1 MWFRQVL
8 RLQSISRRNFQVQ
21 VKYEIHLCPV
31 LSATKPARSRKN
43 GYYEVLGISA
53 NSRAGDIKTGY
64 LNIVKKHHPDRAGQ
78 ENEESKAI
86 FEEATEAYQCLM
98 DPTQRYFYDRHGFPP
113 DTRNQRSSST
123 YDYQPKYNV
132 YRKPDEQQTQKQY
145 EEWIKSQ
152 GHSGADEKSYKQRL
166 KNMYVELRY
175 GFKYYDMPWKIKE
188 FFQILLGVSVTIVV
202 ICYGFVNYIRWMMET
217 TGKDKNPP
225 RLNDMSRN
233 PEIALQNDILGH
245 AGARKY
251 SNSPFNSEKSKHAKN
266 EQEFF
271 RSSSHGDE
279 VEVQKA
285 GKRPKH
291 LYWVENP
298 KELPEENT
306 EKLVKESRKER
317 RQRIQKELHDGKIA
331 HRISVLR
338 DRLKLLDS
346 EALIVRNEIR
356 SLESKRS
363 TPDES

>member
-8 RLQSISRRNFQVQ
+8 RLQSISRQNFRVQ

-245 AGARKY
+245 AGARNY
-251 SNSPFNSEKSKHAKN
+251 SNSPFYWTANPNAK
-266 EQEFF
+266 
-271 RSSSHGDE
+271 
-279 VEVQKA
+279 
-285 GKRPKH
+285 P
-291 LYWVENP
+291 Y
-298 KELPEENT
+298 
-306 EKLVKESRKER
+306 VKESIENRTSSGSRSKMEKNGNGSETRKQKR
-317 RQRIQKELHDGKIA
+317 TRVQKELEDYKIS
-331 HRISVLR
+331 HRLGVLR
-338 DRLKLLDS
+338 YRLQIIDS
-346 EALIVRNEIR
+346 ESDIIRNEIR
-356 SLESKRS
+356 SLEKTLSG
-363 TPDES
+363 E

>member
-245 AGARKY
+245 AGARNY
-251 SNSPFNSEKSKHAKN
+251 SNSPFYWDNNHGKYGQQIFGNSTQNEPLPNIEEQKIDKNGNKSERIEKEKETRK
-266 EQEFF
+266 
-271 RSSSHGDE
+271 
-279 VEVQKA
+279 K
-285 GKRPKH
+285 KR
-291 LYWVENP
+291 E
-298 KELPEENT
+298 
-306 EKLVKESRKER
+306 
-317 RQRIQKELHDGKIA
+317 RIQKEHNDGKIA
-331 HRISVLR
+331 HRIYVLR
-338 DRLKLLDS
+338 ERLRVLDS
-346 EALIVRNEIR
+346 EATIVRNEIR
-356 SLESKRS
+356 RLESKQS
-363 TPDES
+363 PPSE

>member
-1 MWFRQVL
+1 MWCRQVL
-8 RLQSISRRNFQVQ
+8 RLHSVSRRNFLVQ

-245 AGARKY
+245 AGARNY
-251 SNSPFNSEKSKHAKN
+251 SNSPFYWTANPNAK
-266 EQEFF
+266 
-271 RSSSHGDE
+271 
-279 VEVQKA
+279 
-285 GKRPKH
+285 P
-291 LYWVENP
+291 
-298 KELPEENT
+298 
-306 EKLVKESRKER
+306 
-317 RQRIQKELHDGKIA
+317 
-331 HRISVLR
+331 
-338 DRLKLLDS
+338 
-346 EALIVRNEIR
+346 
-356 SLESKRS
+356 
-363 TPDES
+363 

>member
-1 MWFRQVL
+1 
-8 RLQSISRRNFQVQ
+8 
-21 VKYEIHLCPV
+21 V
-31 LSATKPARSRKN
+31 LSASKPARSRKN

-132 YRKPDEQQTQKQY
+132 YRQPDEQQTQKQY

-152 GHSGADEKSYKQRL
+152 GHSGSGADEKSYRQRL

-202 ICYGFVNYIRWMMET
+202 ICYGFVSYARWMMET
-217 TGKDKNPP
+217 TGKDRNPP

-245 AGARKY
+245 AGARNY
-251 SNSPFNSEKSKHAKN
+251 SNSPFYWTANPNAKPYQKDSTESPSKENRTSSGLRSKMDKNGNESETRK
-266 EQEFF
+266 
-271 RSSSHGDE
+271 
-279 VEVQKA
+279 QK
-285 GKRPKH
+285 RTR
-291 LYWVENP
+291 VR
-298 KELPEENT
+298 KELE
-306 EKLVKESRKER
+306 
-317 RQRIQKELHDGKIA
+317 DYKIS
-331 HRISVLR
+331 HRLGVLR
-338 DRLKLLDS
+338 YRLQIIDS
-346 EALIVRNEIR
+346 ESDIIRNEIR
-356 SLESKRS
+356 SLEKSLS
-363 TPDES
+363 GE

>member
-1 MWFRQVL
+1 MGKNMWFRQVL
-8 RLQSISRRNFQVQ
+8 RLQSVSRQNFRVQ

-31 LSATKPARSRKN
+31 LTATKPARARKN

-251 SNSPFNSEKSKHAKN
+251 SNSPFNSEKSKHAK
-266 EQEFF
+266 
-271 RSSSHGDE
+271 
-279 VEVQKA
+279 
-285 GKRPKH
+285 P
-291 LYWVENP
+291 Y
-298 KELPEENT
+298 
-306 EKLVKESRKER
+306 VKESIENRTSSGSRSKMEKNGNGSETRKQKR
-317 RQRIQKELHDGKIA
+317 TRVLKELEGYKIS
-331 HRISVLR
+331 HRLGVLR
-338 DRLKLLDS
+338 YRLQIIDS
-346 EALIVRNEIR
+346 ESDIIRNEIR
-356 SLESKRS
+356 SLEKTLSG
-363 TPDES
+363 E

>member
-245 AGARKY
+245 AGARNY
-251 SNSPFNSEKSKHAKN
+251 SNSPFYWTANPNAK
-266 EQEFF
+266 
-271 RSSSHGDE
+271 
-279 VEVQKA
+279 
-285 GKRPKH
+285 P
-291 LYWVENP
+291 Y
-298 KELPEENT
+298 
-306 EKLVKESRKER
+306 VKESIENRTSSGSRSKMEKNGNGSETRKQKR
-317 RQRIQKELHDGKIA
+317 TRVQKELEDYKIS
-331 HRISVLR
+331 HRLGVLR
-338 DRLKLLDS
+338 YRLQIIDS
-346 EALIVRNEIR
+346 ESDIIRNEIR
-356 SLESKRS
+356 SLEKTLSG
-363 TPDES
+363 E